1 MLFITQLLNMM
12 TKKQIKQFVALF
24 NDLSF
29 EVEEMGWEG
38 MEEEMVNDMLINHFG
53 LELVDDWQLGEATKF
68 IMNNQ
73 GKLQDKVRGIALM
86 IGKA

>member
-24 NDLSF
+24 DDLSF
-29 EVEEMGWEG
+29 EVDEMGWKGQED
-38 MEEEMVNDMLINHFG
+38 EMINDMLINHFG
-53 LELVDDWQLGEATKF
+53 LELVDDWQLSEATKF

-73 GKLQDKVRGIALM
+73 GKLKDKVRGIALM

>member
-29 EVEEMGWEG
+29 EVEEMGWKGQEDD
-38 MEEEMVNDMLINHFG
+38 MINDMLINHFG